1 MLQSADLFN
10 GVEEVGFEMIEW
22 LLWDFVVFVVGEEET
37 EEDALSDVFVGEE
50 DLEVF
55 EVVGDEFYQCF
66 AGDSQFGTVFDG
78 FED

>member
-1 MLQSADLFN
+1 
-10 GVEEVGFEMIEW
+10 
-22 LLWDFVVFVVGEEET
+22 
-37 EEDALSDVFVGEE
+37 
-50 DLEVF
+50 VF